1 MYRTYPW
8 RFDVKN
14 MPLPSMAVVA
24 SAALAMLFASET
36 ASAQAWS
43 NEVTR
48 VAQYGCTPG
57 YVIDSES
64 SGEVDGSGHCVR
76 AQSDDVIVG
85 GHEIGRD
92 PSPFIRDEILR
103 EQDSNPD

>member
-1 MYRTYPW
+1 M
-8 RFDVKN
+8 KK
-14 MPLPSMAVVA
+14 MPLTGMAVVA
-24 SAALAMLFASET
+24 SAALATLLASET
-36 ASAQAWS
+36 ASAQARS
-43 NEVTR
+43 NEVTP
-48 VAQYGCTPG
+48 VVQYGCTPG

-76 AQSDDVIVG
+76 ARSDDVIVG
-85 GHEIGRD
+85 GHVIGRD